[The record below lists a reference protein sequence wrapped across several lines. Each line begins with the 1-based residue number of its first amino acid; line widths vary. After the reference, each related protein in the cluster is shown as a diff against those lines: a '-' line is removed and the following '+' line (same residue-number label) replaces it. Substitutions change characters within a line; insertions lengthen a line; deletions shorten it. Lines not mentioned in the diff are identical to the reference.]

1 MKKKVK
7 KFNQGLESIKR
18 FYITTLLKLKS
29 IYKEEKLSNFTKA
42 QIKKNLKK
50 LK

>member
-18 FYITTLLKLKS
+18 FYVTTLLKLKS
-29 IYKEEKLSNFTKA
+29 IYKEEKLSNFFLSVLFTR
-42 QIKKNLKK
+42 LPS
-50 LK
+50 L